1 MKIIVCFTL
10 LLVPFLL
17 NSQVIY
23 NLPPKSFYNTVNV
36 TMKDF
41 KKYECKKV
49 YIKSDS
55 ISFVNLNTRLNESLA
70 LSNIDYMRVQEGNQ
84 ALKWCGYGAL
94 LMGLIAILN
103 VTEYPNSQNSG
114 GLIVGFTIS
123 GAAIGGLIGLA
134 MPMWKT
140 YYLNY

>member
-1 MKIIVCFTL
+1 MRIIVCFTL
-10 LLVPFLL
+10 LLVSFHV
-17 NSQVIY
+17 NSQVTY
-23 NLPPKSFYNTVNV
+23 NLPPKSFYNSVNV

-55 ISFVNLNTRLNESLA
+55 ISFINLNTLLHESLA

-94 LMGLIAILN
+94 LMGLIAVQN

-134 MPMWKT
+134 IPKWKT